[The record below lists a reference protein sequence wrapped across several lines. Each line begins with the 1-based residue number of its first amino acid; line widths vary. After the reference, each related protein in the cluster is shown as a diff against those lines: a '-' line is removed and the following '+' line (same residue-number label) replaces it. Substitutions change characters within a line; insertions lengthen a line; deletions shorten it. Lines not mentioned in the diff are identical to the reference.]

1 MEITSTN
8 GLMLSQQGYE
18 HPILPSP
25 FEGFIHVLFHI
36 LLLAL
41 TVLSLVALFQRGPIA
56 AFAVFL
62 AWTVIFYGILVG
74 LSWNGRPQRSVLS
87 VFFSRL
93 RAEPARFS
101 PVPRGASPAGSRPLS
116 TNGSVAVPF
125 PDGRGPYQHHQP
137 PYRAT
142 HSTALVDHDYPMST
156 SHGHDADVDDDDE
169 EDEDSRQRRIEEEL
183 SRRDVS
189 IVTVPK
195 RRLYL
200 LNPNPPEAD
209 EDAHGR

>member
-8 GLMLSQQGYE
+8 GLMLGQHGFE

-25 FEGFIHVLFHI
+25 FEGFIHVLFHA

-41 TVLSLVALFQRGPIA
+41 TALSLAALFQRGPIA

-62 AWTVIFYGILVG
+62 AWTLAFYGLLIG
-74 LSWNGRPQRSVLS
+74 LSWNGRPRKSILS
-87 VFFSRL
+87 VIFSRL

-101 PVPRGASPAGSRPLS
+101 PVPRAGSPAGSRPLS
-116 TNGSVAVPF
+116 MNESVAVPF
-125 PDGRGPYQHHQP
+125 PSDGRGPYHHHQP
-137 PYRAT
+137 PYRAA
-142 HSTALVDHDYPMST
+142 SAGLDHDYPMST
-156 SHGHDADVDDDDE
+156 TLGHEVYDDDE
-169 EDEDSRQRRIEEEL
+169 EDEDTRQRRIEEEL

-209 EDAHGR
+209 DEAHGR